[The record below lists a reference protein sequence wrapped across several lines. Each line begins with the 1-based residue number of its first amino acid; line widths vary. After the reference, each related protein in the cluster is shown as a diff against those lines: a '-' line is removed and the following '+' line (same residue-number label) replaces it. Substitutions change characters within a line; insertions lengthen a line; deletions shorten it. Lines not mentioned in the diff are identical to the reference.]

1 MGAAEK
7 IWNATEVAET
17 HSSEIPSSSRTID
30 HSLSLPEMRPRIVSV
45 FCFFLAFLLISLNER
60 FICCI
65 QFGMMYNPVCCF
77 KFMYLSL
84 KLEKYCWFVH
94 VVEGLRYGAAER
106 ELFKDLFKQ
115 WSNLDES
122 DFSLETVSVL
132 KVSVREK
139 DGSAVSTTVRL
150 YGPNTE
156 YVIDR
161 QRELQAIPHL
171 SAAGFG
177 AKLLGVFGNGMVQS
191 FIDARTLTP
200 SDMRKPKLMVEIA
213 KQLRRF
219 HEVEIPGSREPQL
232 WNDISKFFSRAL
244 TLKFDDSEKQ
254 KKYEMVSFEEIN
266 KEIHGLKAMA
276 DRFNAPVVFCHNDLL
291 SGNLMLNENEEL
303 YSINGNEDLE
313 IEILQNKTGICCD
326 HMVIPFLSEAVK
338 TQGMNSSFFEKIY
351 WADYKLLSAAL
362 IITIDTIRSSTSGKL
377 YFIDFEYG
385 SYSYRGFDL
394 GNHFNEYAGYDCDYN
409 LYPSQ
414 DEQFNFFRHYL
425 KPDTPHEVSE
435 EALDALYAETNIYM
449 LASHLYWAIWALIQA
464 KMSPID
470 FDYLSYFFLR
480 YNEYKKQKE
489 KCFSLAQSYFQ
500 SH

>member
-30 HSLSLPEMRPRIVSV
+30 HSLSLPEMRPRIV
-45 FCFFLAFLLISLNER
+45 
-60 FICCI
+60 
-65 QFGMMYNPVCCF
+65 
-77 KFMYLSL
+77 
-84 KLEKYCWFVH
+84 
-94 VVEGLRYGAAER
+94 
-106 ELFKDLFKQ
+106 ELFKDLFEQ

-122 DFSLETVSVL
+122 DFSLETVSGGITNLLL

-291 SGNLMLNENEEL
+291 SGNLMLNENE
-303 YSINGNEDLE
+303 
-313 IEILQNKTGICCD
+313 
-326 HMVIPFLSEAVK
+326 
-338 TQGMNSSFFEKIY
+338 
-351 WADYKLLSAAL
+351 
-362 IITIDTIRSSTSGKL
+362 GKL

-385 SYSYRGFDL
+385 SFSYRGFDL